1 MTVMIGRNSGIMMQA
16 FVSKLMVTL
25 VLAQA
30 VSGWCCHRPCHCL
43 EGEAAEVSSETSAC
57 DCCHDDNHDVLA
69 LHATSHCQ
77 CHECLGFCTFVA
89 GAKSQV
95 VRPEAASGFDLA
107 ATTPRPATT
116 RLGME
121 QGAASGESNHLAPPV
136 RLHLLHQSLLI

>member
-43 EGEAAEVSSETSAC
+43 EGEAAEVSAEMTAG
-57 DCCHDDNHDVLA
+57 DCCHDDNHA
-69 LHATSHCQ
+69 GQ